1 MYPPSFTHPPIPRTH
16 LSSPLCTHSHP
27 QHKRSRSL
35 DPHCSRP
42 SWWVRRMIHS
52 PSFSRLRGVWSKTKS
67 RTTHMLIV
75 TSEQMT
81 QCSIPSGSPK
91 LTVVVQLAKL
101 GALVREG
108 GEGVE
113 DDLLLHVTGAQAD
126 ALTGVL
132 LARASDKIDWIM
144 QITT

>member
-1 MYPPSFTHPPIPRTH
+1 
-16 LSSPLCTHSHP
+16 
-27 QHKRSRSL
+27 
-35 DPHCSRP
+35 
-42 SWWVRRMIHS
+42 
-52 PSFSRLRGVWSKTKS
+52 
-67 RTTHMLIV
+67 MLIV

-101 GALVREG
+101 GALVRGG

-113 DDLLLHVTGAQAD
+113 DALLLHEAGAQAD

-132 LARASDKIDWIM
+132 LTQASDGM
-144 QITT
+144 GCRM

>member
-1 MYPPSFTHPPIPRTH
+1 
-16 LSSPLCTHSHP
+16 
-27 QHKRSRSL
+27 
-35 DPHCSRP
+35 
-42 SWWVRRMIHS
+42 
-52 PSFSRLRGVWSKTKS
+52 
-67 RTTHMLIV
+67 MLIV

-81 QCSIPSGSPK
+81 QCSIPLGSPK

-132 LARASDKIDWIM
+132 LAQASDKRD
-144 QITT
+144 

>member
-1 MYPPSFTHPPIPRTH
+1 
-16 LSSPLCTHSHP
+16 
-27 QHKRSRSL
+27 
-35 DPHCSRP
+35 
-42 SWWVRRMIHS
+42 
-52 PSFSRLRGVWSKTKS
+52 
-67 RTTHMLIV
+67 MLIV

-113 DDLLLHVTGAQAD
+113 DDLLLHKTGAQAD

-132 LARASDKIDWIM
+132 LAQASDKRD
-144 QITT
+144 